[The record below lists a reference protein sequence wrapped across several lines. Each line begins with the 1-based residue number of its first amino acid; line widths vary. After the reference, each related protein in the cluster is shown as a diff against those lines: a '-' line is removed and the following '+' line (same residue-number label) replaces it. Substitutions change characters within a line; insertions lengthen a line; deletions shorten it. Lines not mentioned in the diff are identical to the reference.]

1 VTILEHALP
10 VLQAMV
16 KTLKVSAPLV
26 PLDVPPVTILEH
38 LQYVLHVLLLAIS
51 TTALPKHASL
61 AVLAVIPVPPLMER
75 LSYVPNVTTT
85 IFMFLLL
92 LPAKLAILANTS

>member
-38 LQYVLHVLLLAIS
+38 LQYVVNVLLAIS
-51 TTALPKHASL
+51 NTALPKHASL
-61 AVLAVIPVPPLMER
+61 AVLAVIPVLPLMER
-75 LSYVPNVTTT
+75 LSHVPNVTTI